1 MERTAVHYM
10 EIRTQKGAAR
20 ARTRGHTTLNASWS
34 LANLHS
40 TEIRIARALSV
51 THAHAKVKTQKKRE
65 NPIDNIDR
73 VSRFLMP
80 HTSTSVPQARLL
92 RSGGNENRKQNKSGF
107 MSNFLFFFLKYWIT
121 SINELITDNLKTQKK
136 TEKKK
141 EIPKRLHFRAL
152 CPHVPFLFLFL
163 FSFFFSS
170 F

>member
-1 MERTAVHYM
+1 MGAATCVFVCVHVCACFREKKKRSQRKRDNKTKMERTAVHYM

-107 MSNFLFFFLKYWIT
+107 MSNFLFFF
-121 SINELITDNLKTQKK
+121 
-136 TEKKK
+136 
-141 EIPKRLHFRAL
+141 
-152 CPHVPFLFLFL
+152 FLNTG
-163 FSFFFSS
+163 
-170 F
+170 